1 MLSKNVGLNTVVND
15 LATFEFFEMKI
26 SKSLMLDLLIFKFCF
41 DSVLTTEKLAFSE
54 IKSNQLVLNYFNVT
68 NKQITAAKRATAS
81 TNAATINIAPWIFP
95 EASG

>member
-1 MLSKNVGLNTVVND
+1 MNT
-15 LATFEFFEMKI
+15 
-26 SKSLMLDLLIFKFCF
+26 
-41 DSVLTTEKLAFSE
+41 
-54 IKSNQLVLNYFNVT
+54 NQLVLNYFNVT